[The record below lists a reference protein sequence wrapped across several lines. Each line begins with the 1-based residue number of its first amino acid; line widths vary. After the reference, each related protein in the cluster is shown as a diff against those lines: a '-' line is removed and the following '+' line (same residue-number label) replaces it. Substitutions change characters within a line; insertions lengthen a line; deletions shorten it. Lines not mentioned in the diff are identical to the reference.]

1 MTSFTNKMKP
11 FIEKAAPSFFEI
23 TVGMAFEYFANEN
36 VDIAIIE
43 TGLGGRLDSTNII
56 NPILSI
62 ITNIG
67 MDHMAL
73 LGNTLPEIAYE
84 KAGIIKATTPVVISE
99 VIP

>member
-1 MTSFTNKMKP
+1 MCSEIFVTSFTNKMKP
-11 FIEKAAPSFFEI
+11 FIEKVEPSFFEI

-67 MDHMAL
+67 D
-73 LGNTLPEIAYE
+73 NT
-84 KAGIIKATTPVVISE
+84 
-99 VIP
+99 

>member
-1 MTSFTNKMKP
+1 MKKWHP
-11 FIEKAAPSFFEI
+11 VFFEI
-23 TVGMAFEYFANEN
+23 TVGMAFEYFADEN

-73 LGNTLPEIAYE
+73 LGNTLTEIASE
-84 KAGIIKATTPVVISE
+84 KAGIIKKKPLL
-99 VIP
+99 